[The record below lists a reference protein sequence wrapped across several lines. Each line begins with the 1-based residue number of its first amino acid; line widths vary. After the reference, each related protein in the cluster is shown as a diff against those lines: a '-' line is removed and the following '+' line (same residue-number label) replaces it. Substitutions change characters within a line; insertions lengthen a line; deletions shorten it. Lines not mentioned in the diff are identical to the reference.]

1 MRFVLENFSGGNV
14 VMMMRK
20 AGYVLIGDYQE
31 DAELSFIRTI
41 SINDYPRFHI
51 YLRVY
56 PKSKKIVFNLHID

>member
-1 MRFVLENFSGGNV
+1 
-14 VMMMRK
+14 MMMRK